1 MTTILDEYTRAVLR
15 RARETYG
22 NINQILV
29 SMGELNELAAACAKY
44 PRYKKHETAVM
55 RTHNEVL
62 DECADVLN
70 SLDHIVN
77 IYGFTDEELR
87 DRAHLKAARL
97 ERWIESGPDM
107 EITTVDRDV

>member
-44 PRYKKHETAVM
+44 PRYKRHETAVM
-55 RTHNEVL
+55 RTRGEVL

-70 SLDHIVN
+70 SLDHIIN
-77 IYGFTDEELR
+77 IYGFTDQELR